1 MCPRSPQEEEPQ
13 SLPAHFVYIVRCS
26 DGSLYTGYAQDVMQR
41 VAAHNRGTGAKYTR
55 GRGPVVLLA
64 FWSCESKRD
73 ALRAEYAIKR
83 FSRTQKWRLIGGEAS
98 LPQEIVAIRCK

>member
-1 MCPRSPQEEEPQ
+1 MQE
-13 SLPAHFVYIVRCS
+13 HFVYIVQCR

-41 VAAHNRGTGAKYTR
+41 IAAHNAGTGAKYTR

-64 FWSCESKRD
+64 TWSYESKRD

-83 FSRTQKWRLIGGEAS
+83 LSRTQKWRLIEGEAIIS
-98 LPQEIVAIRCK
+98 RGDGYLLERRRQIHRRC